1 MSAHLQ
7 KLSLVLVVSL
17 AVRGLYLFLFG
28 DCQSFDLVCW
38 NRVADILQ
46 AGGNPYHET
55 AFLSWSPLWMQLI
68 FLFKKLSILLHLSF
82 NTVLRGFLIVVES
95 AVTVLLY
102 YALVRQ
108 VNSPRAIPWLL
119 AGMAL
124 NPVAVFQVCQHCNF
138 DVLAGFWILLA
149 VVMLLRFQ
157 EQPEARFWLVAC
169 LALGMGALTK
179 TVPLC
184 LAPLLLVSW
193 RRLKGLELA
202 LGAILLLGPMLLALS
217 VVYVL
222 VPDDIQTKVLGYR
235 SVPGNSGFTGIFNL
249 LRAPGLLA
257 VWPRVFTT
265 VYGLGWLVLGL
276 WLAGRNSLSPRR
288 VVTIA
293 AVLLM
298 AIPALGPGS
307 GLQYVYWFLPLLILL
322 YGLVEPPARLFLLAL
337 YGVAALT
344 YSLEYSLNFPT
355 YGAFLLDLVQTKPL
369 LDAGLALTTK
379 SGETL
384 ATLPLW
390 LLYCAF
396 VIGFGRTIGR
406 EMLRDFFAGRRED

>member
-7 KLSLVLVVSL
+7 RLGLVLAIGL

-28 DCQSFDLVCW
+28 DCQSFDLACW

-82 NTVLRGFLIVVES
+82 NTVLRGFLIGVES

-102 YALVRQ
+102 HGLI
-108 VNSPRAIPWLL
+108 SWIKLPRTVPWLL
-119 AGMAL
+119 AGIAL
-124 NPVAVFQVCQHCNF
+124 NPVAVFQVCQHGNF
-138 DVLAGFWILLA
+138 DVLVGFWILLA

-157 EQPEARFWLVAC
+157 AQPEARFWLAAC

-193 RRLKGLELA
+193 RKLKALELA

-235 SVPGNSGFTGIFNL
+235 SVPGNSGFTGVFNWL
-249 LRAPGLLA
+249 GAPGLLA
-257 VWPRVFTT
+257 VWPRVFTI
-265 VYGLGWLVLGL
+265 VYGIGWLALAG
-276 WLAGRNSLSPRR
+276 WLAGRNTLAPRLL
-288 VVTIA
+288 VTLA
-293 AVLLM
+293 AVMLM
-298 AIPALGPGS
+298 AIPAFGPGS
-307 GLQYVYWFLPLLILL
+307 GLQYVYWFCPCSSF
-322 YGLVEPPARLFLLAL
+322 YTDYRTDPP
-337 YGVAALT
+337 GVSCWYCTAWPH
-344 YSLEYSLNFPT
+344 SPT
-355 YGAFLLDLVQTKPL
+355 PWNTV
-369 LDAGLALTTK
+369 
-379 SGETL
+379 
-384 ATLPLW
+384 
-390 LLYCAF
+390 
-396 VIGFGRTIGR
+396 
-406 EMLRDFFAGRRED
+406 